1 MRDPVLHPSPR
12 RPGTAPALT
21 CALLAAALL
30 CACTGPPPDTSY
42 ERDVYAFGTLN
53 HLTLYGIAPEHAAR
67 LADEVDA
74 ELQRMHR
81 EWHSWQ
87 PSELTRL
94 NAAIVRGEPFPVS
107 TELADLIAKSKTAYR
122 NSQGMFNPA
131 AGHLFALWG
140 FQQDERPTGPP
151 PSRTQ
156 VAAVV
161 AEHAGMDDLHL
172 DGDMVTSRNPKVA
185 LDFGGIAKG
194 YAGQIVM
201 ARLRAH
207 GVDNAIFNAGGGL
220 QVIGSHGDRPWRIG
234 IRGPDGSGVLGT
246 VELGPQEEAMHTS
259 GNYERYREFDHKRY
273 SHIID
278 PRTGLPAE
286 HIASASVI
294 HPDGATAD
302 AAATALVI
310 AGPEGWQKVAR
321 RMGVTQAILVDDQG
335 TVYMT
340 PRMQARVRFDQ
351 HPARV
356 VIAEGDNRES
366 RRKPAWLLPCAR
378 RSSGQCSIAAR

>member
-1 MRDPVLHPSPR
+1 MCDPGRRPANPSPR
-12 RPGTAPALT
+12 RPGTALALPGALLVA
-21 CALLAAALL
+21 ALLAA
-30 CACTGPPPDTSY
+30 CTPPTDTTY
-42 ERDVYAFGTLN
+42 DRDIYAFGTLN
-53 HLTLYGIAPEHAAR
+53 HLTLHGVAPERAAR

-81 EWHSWQ
+81 DWHSWQ

-94 NAAIVRGEPFPVS
+94 NAAIARGEPFQVTP
-107 TELADLIAKSKTAYR
+107 ELADLISQSENAYR
-122 NSQGMFNPA
+122 GSQGMFNPA

-151 PSRTQ
+151 PSRAQ
-156 VAAVV
+156 VAAVL
-161 AEHAGMDDLHL
+161 AEQAGMDDLEL
-172 DGDMVTSRNPKVA
+172 EGDILTSRNPNVS

-194 YAGQIVM
+194 YAGQAII
-201 ARLRAH
+201 ARLRAQ
-207 GVDNAIFNAGGGL
+207 GVHNAIFNSGGGL
-220 QVIGSHGDRPWRIG
+220 QVIGSHGERPWRIG
-234 IRGPDGSGVLGT
+234 IRGPDGSGVLGA

-294 HPDGATAD
+294 HPDGAIAD

-310 AGPEGWQKVAR
+310 AGPEGWQKVVR
-321 RMGVTQAILVDDQG
+321 DMGVTQAILVDDQG

-340 PRMQARVRFDQ
+340 PQMQDRIRFEQ
-351 HPARV
+351 PPGKL
-356 VIAEGDNRES
+356 VIGEAGEQG
-366 RRKPAWLLPCAR
+366 
-378 RSSGQCSIAAR
+378 

>member
-1 MRDPVLHPSPR
+1 MPDPAQHPSPQR
-12 RPGTAPALT
+12 TGTAGA
-21 CALLAAALL
+21 CALLATALL
-30 CACTGPPPDTSY
+30 TACTQAPPDTSY
-42 ERDVYAFGTLN
+42 ERDIVAFGTIN
-53 HLTLYGIAPEHAAR
+53 HLTLYGVPEERAAK

-81 EWHSWQ
+81 EWHSWH

-94 NAAIVRGEPFPVS
+94 NAAIAAGEPFQVS
-107 TELADLIAKSKTAYR
+107 PDLAELIARSKDAYLG
-122 NSQGMFNPA
+122 SQGIFDPA

-151 PSRTQ
+151 PSRAE

-161 AEHAGMDDLHL
+161 AEQARMDDLEL
-172 DGDMVTSRNPKVA
+172 DGDTLTSRNPKVA

-194 YAGQIVM
+194 YAGHLVI
-201 ARLRAH
+201 ARLRAQ

-220 QVIGSHGDRPWRIG
+220 QVVGSHGERPWRIG
-234 IRGPDGSGVLGT
+234 IRGPDGSGVLGA
-246 VELGPQEEAMHTS
+246 VELGPQEEGMHTS
-259 GNYERYREFDHKRY
+259 GNYERYREFDNKRY

-302 AAATALVI
+302 AAATALVV
-310 AGPEGWQKVAR
+310 AGPEGWQEVAK
-321 RMGVTQAILVDDQG
+321 RMGVTLALLVDDQG
-335 TVYMT
+335 TVYIT
-340 PRMQARVRFDQ
+340 PQMQERVRFEQ
-351 HPARV
+351 PPTKLIV
-356 VIAEGDNRES
+356 GD
-366 RRKPAWLLPCAR
+366 
-378 RSSGQCSIAAR
+378 

>member
-1 MRDPVLHPSPR
+1 MLFAPSPVKTR
-12 RPGTAPALT
+12 RP
-21 CALLAAALL
+21 AALL
-30 CACTGPPPDTSY
+30 CGLLVTVLLAGCNPSADSTY
-42 ERDVYAFGTLN
+42 ERDIYAFGTLV
-53 HLTLYGIAPEHAAR
+53 HLTLYGVAPERAAR

-81 EWHSWQ
+81 DWHAWH
-87 PSELTRL
+87 PGELTRL
-94 NAAIVRGEPFPVS
+94 NAAIARGEPFQVDP
-107 TELADLIAKSKTAYR
+107 EIRDLIALSQETYR
-122 NSQGMFNPA
+122 SSEGMFNPA

-151 PSRTQ
+151 PSRAQ

-161 AEHAGMDDLHL
+161 AEHATMDDLTL
-172 DGDMVTSRNPKVA
+172 DGDRVTSRNSNVA

-194 YAGQIVM
+194 YAGQVIL
-201 ARLRAH
+201 AKLRAQ
-207 GVDNAIFNAGGGL
+207 GVKHAILNAGGGL
-220 QVIGSHGDRPWRIG
+220 QVVGRHGDRPWRIG
-234 IRGPDGSGVLGT
+234 IRGPDGSGVLGA

-259 GNYERYREFDHKRY
+259 GNYERYREFDTKRY

-294 HPDGATAD
+294 HPNGAIAD

-310 AGPEGWQKVAR
+310 AGPAAWQEVAR

-340 PRMQARVRFDQ
+340 PEMQKRVRFEQ
-351 HPARV
+351 PPAKI
-356 VIAEGDNRES
+356 VI
-366 RRKPAWLLPCAR
+366 
-378 RSSGQCSIAAR
+378 GQ

>member
-1 MRDPVLHPSPR
+1 MRVPSLCPVQPVRDYAGAARVLT
-12 RPGTAPALT
+12 GALLVAT
-21 CALLAAALL
+21 LLAA
-30 CACTGPPPDTSY
+30 CAPATDTSY
-42 ERDVYAFGTLN
+42 ERDIYAFGTLI
-53 HLTLYGIAPEHAAR
+53 HLTLYGVAPERAAQ

-81 EWHSWQ
+81 EWHSWH
-87 PSELTRL
+87 PGELTRL
-94 NAAIVRGEPFPVS
+94 NAAIARGEPLQVS
-107 TELADLIAKSKTAYR
+107 RELRDLIAL
-122 NSQGMFNPA
+122 SQETYQTSRGMFNPA

-151 PSRTQ
+151 PSRTE

-161 AEHAGMDDLHL
+161 AESASMDDLTL
-172 DGDMVTSRNPKVA
+172 DGATVTSRNPKVA

-194 YAGQIVM
+194 YAGQEII
-201 ARLRAH
+201 ARLRAQ
-207 GVDNAIFNAGGGL
+207 GVENAIFNAGGGL
-220 QVIGSHGDRPWRIG
+220 QVVGSHGARPWRIG
-234 IRGPDGSGVLGT
+234 IRGPDGSGVLGA

-259 GNYERYREFDHKRY
+259 GNYERYREFDSKRY

-294 HPDGATAD
+294 HPSGAVAD

-310 AGPEGWQKVAR
+310 AGPDGWQEVAR
-321 RMGVTQAILVDDQG
+321 LMGVTQAILVDDRG

-340 PRMQARVRFDQ
+340 PQMQQRVRFEQ
-351 HPARV
+351 APARV
-356 VIAEGDNRES
+356 VIGD
-366 RRKPAWLLPCAR
+366 
-378 RSSGQCSIAAR
+378 

>member
-1 MRDPVLHPSPR
+1 MPYAGLFPACRSPW
-12 RPGTAPALT
+12 PASTAPVRAVVSIT
-21 CALLAAALL
+21 AGLLAAWLS
-30 CACTGPPPDTSY
+30 ACTPQPDQSY
-42 ERDVYAFGTLN
+42 ERDIYAFGTLN
-53 HLTLYGIAPEHAAR
+53 HLTLYGVAPDRAAQ

-74 ELQRMHR
+74 QLQRMHR
-81 EWHSWQ
+81 DWHSWH

-94 NAAIVRGEPFPVS
+94 NDAIARGEPFQVTP
-107 TELADLIAKSKTAYR
+107 ELADLIALSQETYR
-122 NSQGMFNPA
+122 GSRGMFNPA

-140 FQQDERPTGPP
+140 FQQDEPPTGPP
-151 PSRTQ
+151 PSSTD

-161 AEHAGMDDLHL
+161 AEQATMDDLEI
-172 DGDMVTSRNPKVA
+172 DGLTITSRNPQVA

-194 YAGQIVM
+194 YAGQAIMVG
-201 ARLRAH
+201 LRAQ
-207 GVDNAIFNAGGGL
+207 GVHNAIFNSGGGL
-220 QVIGSHGDRPWRIG
+220 QVVGSHGDRSWRIG
-234 IRGPDGSGVLGT
+234 IRGPDGSGVLGA

-273 SHIID
+273 AHIID

-310 AGPEGWQKVAR
+310 AGPDGWQEVAH

-340 PRMQARVRFDQ
+340 PQMQARVRFEQ
-351 HPARV
+351 PPAKL
-356 VIAEGDNRES
+356 VIGN
-366 RRKPAWLLPCAR
+366 
-378 RSSGQCSIAAR
+378 